1 MIKGGLPPF
10 KKYNKKL
17 KKINKDKTFQPN
29 LLISSLLKMNTD
41 KLFKKNVTKDIITD
55 TDTDTDNDN
64 E

>member
-10 KKYNKKL
+10 KKYNKEL
-17 KKINKDKTFQPN
+17 IKINKDKTFQPN

-55 TDTDTDNDN
+55 TDTDTDND